1 MEIQKRAIK
10 EVIERIF
17 RDFPVVVLSGARQ
30 VGKSTFLQEEFPG
43 FKYLSMDDYVV
54 LEQAKI
60 DPASLWKDADK
71 VIIDEAQKVPEIFSA
86 VKLTV
91 DRTRRK
97 KKFILSGS
105 SDLLLMK
112 NITESLAGRA
122 IYLEMYPLAIGEV
135 TENFTNFLNFKALFK
150 KDLELKHLKKPP
162 FRPKSIED
170 YLIKG
175 FMPPLLYIQSL
186 QSAILWWESYVKTYL
201 ERDLRDFARIESL
214 IDFRRVMS
222 SLAFR
227 CANLVNQTEI
237 ARDTGVSQPTV
248 YRYLNLLE
256 VTGIIR
262 RLFPYFPAR
271 AKRIVK
277 TPKVFFIDPA
287 LAVYLTGY
295 SEKTM
300 LQKARE
306 KGAFFENLVFL
317 HLKVNCAL
325 FLPKAE
331 LYFYRD
337 SRGVEEV
344 DFVIEKGTKILAFE
358 AKLTESPSLRDV
370 KNLLKFVEK
379 FPETLRGLIIHA
391 GKDVRWLHSE
401 ILALPWWYL

>member
-1 MEIQKRAIK
+1 MEI
-10 EVIERIF
+10 
-17 RDFPVVVLSGARQ
+17 
-30 VGKSTFLQEEFPG
+30 
-43 FKYLSMDDYVV
+43 
-54 LEQAKI
+54 
-60 DPASLWKDADK
+60 
-71 VIIDEAQKVPEIFSA
+71 
-86 VKLTV
+86 
-91 DRTRRK
+91 
-97 KKFILSGS
+97 
-105 SDLLLMK
+105 
-112 NITESLAGRA
+112 
-122 IYLEMYPLAIGEV
+122 
-135 TENFTNFLNFKALFK
+135 
-150 KDLELKHLKKPP
+150 
-162 FRPKSIED
+162 
-170 YLIKG
+170 
-175 FMPPLLYIQSL
+175 
-186 QSAILWWESYVKTYL
+186 
-201 ERDLRDFARIESL
+201 
-214 IDFRRVMS
+214 

-391 GKDVRWLHSE
+391 GKDVRWLHSK